1 MAGKSLTHWGEDTP
15 ERFQKLQSVPKN
27 RNLLE
32 TFGWIDTEIN
42 YDFNSLGF
50 RGHEPKKDK
59 KHFCVFGDSVT
70 FGAAIRY
77 EQTYGYLLEQELGM
91 HCYNFGH
98 CGGSDSTSLRLALT
112 HLPDLNPEFVVYQ
125 TTFEHRFEWIDEKMR
140 ATTYGVQAAG
150 GSNDTVADGFLYRQ
164 WMMCDLNR
172 ELLHNKNLT
181 AMRYLCEKSNIPL
194 IEIEIND
201 FFKPPYDL
209 GRDLLHPGA
218 ISHQKQCSVILDKL
232 KIRK

>member
-1 MAGKSLTHWGEDTP
+1 MAKKSLPWWGEDNL

-27 RNLLE
+27 KKLLE
-32 TFGWIDTEIN
+32 DNGWIDTEIN
-42 YDFNSLGF
+42 YNFNSLGF
-50 RGHEPKKDK
+50 RGHDPNKDK

-77 EQTYGYLLEQELGM
+77 EQTYGYLLEQELGVY
-91 HCYNFGH
+91 CYNFGH

-112 HLPDLNPEFVVYQ
+112 HLPGLNPEFVVYQ
-125 TTFEHRFEWIDEKMR
+125 TTFEHRFEWIDENMR
-140 ATTYGVQAAG
+140 ATTYGVHAAG
-150 GSNDTVADGFLYRQ
+150 GSSDTVASGDLYRQ
-164 WMMCDLNR
+164 WLACDLNR

-194 IEIEIND
+194 IEVDIND
-201 FFKPPYDL
+201 FFKPPSDF

-218 ISHQKQCSVILDKL
+218 VSNQTQCDLILDKL
-232 KIRK
+232 KLIQ